1 MNYGLL
7 VLILFPVVAGFIGYI
22 LGKKDEKRR
31 NDWIDIAMFV
41 QFVLLVCLAA
51 EIIKGWDMSFVA
63 NAVFGL
69 GFSITLDPVRLML
82 CGVVLAVNF
91 IMCQYMKESMKKE
104 QLLNIFYLLF
114 MCIQGVSYGAILS
127 DIVFCYLLF
136 MVCGYILLI
145 PIMLQRQN
153 DIIIKNAKRY
163 SILMAVSFGLVMVGM
178 LLLFAQCRH
187 TSFVYLL
194 LLRDMNQN
202 AIVTLAGILLIFGFG
217 MWAGMFPFHHMVA
230 RSSNVGLIE
239 VSTISACVLSKIGI
253 LGMFLM
259 ARSIFQDNSLVS
271 KILLVWALLTIVC
284 GLFSSLVLTDIRKM
298 LMGINIA
305 VNGMI
310 GVSGSIGLLK
320 SSEAMY
326 PLRGFLYLLV
336 ASSLA
341 LLILYMVA
349 LQLVREAR
357 TYEIK
362 GLIAVGKGH
371 KLLMVIGFIA
381 CGTLIGLPGT
391 FGFLGQSM
399 VVRSLLTVSKWK
411 WLVVLYLIQWGFF
424 VTAVARYYMK
434 LFVSKKD
441 ETMVVLSSE
450 EELEAGKPKKESSD
464 PKNAYWFGEVLLGF
478 ISFLLVAAGVFPQFT
493 IDKLSADIDGYFY
506 MKQLG
511 DNISYYTVDVL
522 VMFAIAAVLGLVVYV
537 TLVHGILLRK
547 VRDRKN
553 KKLRDATGGQTP
565 FTL

>member
-7 VLILFPVVAGFIGYI
+7 VLILFPVVAGFVGYI

-41 QFVLLVCLAA
+41 QFVLLVCLAV

-136 MVCGYILLI
+136 MVGGYILLI
-145 PIMLQRQN
+145 PIMLQRQD
-153 DIIIKNAKRY
+153 DIILKNAKRY

-187 TSFVYLL
+187 TSFAYLL

-202 AIVTLAGILLIFGFG
+202 AVVTLSGILLIFGFS

-284 GLFSSLVLTDIRKM
+284 GLFTSLVLTDIRKM

-310 GVSGSIGLLK
+310 GVSGSVGLLK
-320 SSEAMY
+320 SNEAMY

-371 KLLMVIGFIA
+371 KLLMVISFIA

-411 WLVVLYLIQWGFF
+411 WLIVLYLIQWGFF

-450 EELEAGKPKKESSD
+450 EELEASNPKKEPSD
-464 PKNAYWFGEVLLGF
+464 PRNAYWFGEVLLGF
-478 ISFLLVAAGVFPQFT
+478 ISFLLVAVGVFPQFT
-493 IDKLSADIDGYFY
+493 IDKLSTDIDGYFY

-537 TLVHGILLRK
+537 TLVHGILLRY

-553 KKLRDATGGQTP
+553 KKLRDEMNM
-565 FTL
+565 